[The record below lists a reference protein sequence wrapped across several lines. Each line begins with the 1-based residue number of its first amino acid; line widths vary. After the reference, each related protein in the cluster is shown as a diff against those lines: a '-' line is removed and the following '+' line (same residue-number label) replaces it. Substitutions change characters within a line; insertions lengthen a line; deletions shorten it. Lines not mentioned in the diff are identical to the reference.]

1 MTAASLPAP
10 DVTARS
16 FWTARRVAR
25 TLAPALTVAAAER
38 GTPWPQP
45 LASQYA
51 RFFRDGDGDR
61 TVYEAHV
68 AARQARL
75 TRATLAALVEPAA
88 DRLDEVVDGVLLLCE
103 QSTWCWA
110 AHDDT
115 FDRFGRVT
123 PTVTDHYLDLGAGEV
138 AGQLAW
144 VDHLLGPAL
153 DERAPGVRW
162 RIRQEA
168 QARVL
173 RPFTDRRDWW
183 WLGVDHPIMNWSPW
197 IQGNVLAA
205 NLALEEDPDRRRATT
220 ALVAQGIAA
229 YWATLPADGGVDE
242 GYHYWWQGAA
252 RALEAQDL
260 LAFAGVDPEPAALE
274 RIRATLSFPH
284 AMHLGGDWYVN
295 VADGA
300 ARPLAT
306 WPWNVVHAWALR
318 VGEKEAE
325 QHAASY
331 RGRPG
336 GLFDERASLPRAVG
350 LLSAAWADA
359 PATAPPLVGRATFP
373 ATGVAVARTTP
384 GSTRGLVVSV
394 KGGHND
400 ENHNHVDVGS
410 VIVALDGVPMVVD
423 AGKPTYRAGTF
434 GPGRYD
440 LWAVRGDWHNVP
452 RVRGVEQP
460 PGPEYAATAFEV
472 SDAASSGG
480 PATGGPGSSTAGD
493 VEREVRR
500 VVSPDDATDPTL
512 DVRTAGVPAGR
523 AAGWQAR
530 VELAGA
536 YPVAGLEQWWRA
548 VTLDPAAECVTVED
562 SWRFADDVLAP
573 PVGPTAWH
581 WLLAGDVRL
590 TPGRAVVRFTP
601 DDPPLDATLPD
612 ATPPDATAPGC
623 TPPTGTSG
631 TTRTTGDAAGH
642 ADAADTGTPPRRAL
656 AITWDPRAVD
666 AALDVRTL
674 DDPELSVV
682 WGEHLTRLRL
692 TARAEAPSGTFR
704 VTMRP
709 TGSGP
714 QEDA

>member
-1 MTAASLPAP
+1 MTAPSLPAP

-16 FWTARRVAR
+16 LWAGPRVAGALAP
-25 TLAPALTVAAAER
+25 TLAAADAER

-51 RFFRDGDGDR
+51 RFFRDGVR
-61 TVYEAHV
+61 TAYEAQV

-75 TRATLAALVEPAA
+75 TRATLAALVDPSDE
-88 DRLDEVVDGVLLLCE
+88 RVDEVVDGVLLLCE
-103 QSTWCWA
+103 QSSWCWA

-115 FDRFGRVT
+115 FDRFGRIT
-123 PTVTDHYLDLGAGEV
+123 PTVTEPYLDLGAGEV
-138 AGQLAW
+138 AAQLAW

-162 RIRQEA
+162 RVRQEA

-173 RPFTDRRDWW
+173 RPFTERRDWW

-205 NLALEEDPDRRRATT
+205 NLALEEDPDRRRATS
-220 ALVAQGIAA
+220 ALVAEGIAA
-229 YWATLPADGGVDE
+229 YWASLPADGGVDE

-260 LAFAGVDPEPAALE
+260 LAHAGIEPAPAALDT
-274 RIRATLSFPH
+274 IRATVAFPH

-306 WPWNVVHAWALR
+306 WPWNVVHAWAQR
-318 VGEKEAE
+318 VGDDAAAR
-325 QHAASY
+325 HAASY

-350 LLSAAWADA
+350 LLTGSWADA
-359 PATAPPLVGRATFP
+359 PAAEPPLVGRSVFP
-373 ATGVAVARTTP
+373 ATGVAVARSAP
-384 GSTRGLVVSV
+384 GTARGVAVSV

-410 VIVALDGVPMVVD
+410 VIVALDGVPVVVD

-434 GPGRYD
+434 GPDRYD
-440 LWAVRGDWHNVP
+440 LWVVRGDWHNLP
-452 RVRGVEQP
+452 RVRGVEQA
-460 PGPEYAATAFEV
+460 PGRQFAASAFEV
-472 SDAASSGG
+472 SDGG
-480 PATGGPGSSTAGD
+480 ADHEPATA
-493 VEREVRR
+493 
-500 VVSPDDATDPTL
+500 
-512 DVRTAGVPAGR
+512 
-523 AAGWQAR
+523 WHAR

-536 YPVAGLEQWWRA
+536 YPVPGLERWRRD
-548 VTLDPAAECVTVED
+548 VRLDPDAETVSVED
-562 SWRFADDVLAP
+562 SWRFSPSEPGTPDGPTTPA
-573 PVGPTAWH
+573 GPTAWH
-581 WLLAGDVRL
+581 WLLAGDVTL
-590 TPGRAVVRFTP
+590 TPGRAVARFAPGGTP
-601 DDPPLDATLPD
+601 DGPPGRTL
-612 ATPPDATAPGC
+612 
-623 TPPTGTSG
+623 
-631 TTRTTGDAAGH
+631 
-642 ADAADTGTPPRRAL
+642 AL
-656 AITWDPRAVD
+656 TWDDADVD
-666 AALDVRTL
+666 AELDVRAL
-674 DDPELSVV
+674 DDPELSAV

-692 TARAEAPSGTFR
+692 TARAEAPSGAFR

-709 TGSGP
+709 TGSGS
-714 QEDA
+714 QEVA